1 MKFVIEKKKSITVKW
16 TGIERINKFHPKK
29 REKELLFFFTDCELT
44 CSSPFKRPKPI

>member
-29 REKELLFFFTDCELT
+29 REKELFYFFTWVWINM
-44 CSSPFKRPKPI
+44 FKSL